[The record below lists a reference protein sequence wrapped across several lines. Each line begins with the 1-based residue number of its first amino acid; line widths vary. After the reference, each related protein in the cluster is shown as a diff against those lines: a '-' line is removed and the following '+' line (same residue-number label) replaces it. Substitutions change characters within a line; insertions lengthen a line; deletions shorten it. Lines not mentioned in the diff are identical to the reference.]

1 MKNRKDVTGPIAYE
15 MLWDIVNEARDF
27 ISVATGDGKVL
38 FINDAGRKML
48 GIDPGTDIKTVPLWS
63 IYPERIRELLRN
75 EALPFAVHHG
85 SWSGETAVIGADGA
99 EIPVSQV
106 IRAHRKDGETVEYYS
121 TIIRDIS
128 RRKNI
133 EKALQSSEKKFF
145 SAFHSGPTMKVMVRR
160 SDERIIDINTSYLS
174 AIGYT
179 RDDLVGATVS
189 ESALCG
195 DDRDRDAFIT
205 MIRSSAASENHEISF
220 IAVGGE
226 RHTGLFSA
234 ETVDVDGQSVVL
246 VEGIDISD
254 RKKAEE
260 ALRRSENK
268 FIKVYQSSPEAITI
282 SRLSDG
288 AYIEVNESALELSR
302 YRREEVIGRTPVDLQ
317 VFARYRDYLRMLTML
332 RRNRLVKKL
341 EFDFRTKYGDIRN
354 GIVSAE
360 IIDFGGEPCVITSVV
375 DITDRKR
382 AERALDRE
390 RERLAVT
397 LRSIGDGVITTNVY
411 GEVVLINKIAEE
423 LTGWTQEEAYGKP
436 LQEIFIIINEMTRV
450 PCENPVEKVLES
462 GGIVGLANHTA
473 LISRDGTERVIA
485 DSGAPIRDR
494 EGAIIGVVLVFRDIT
509 EKQRIEAELQK
520 MQQIESLGVLAG
532 GIAHDFNNI
541 LTAVLGN
548 INLGRLYTRP
558 GEKLHEILLEAE
570 KSAQQAR
577 ELTRQLL
584 TLSKGGKPVKRTGS
598 LDPLI
603 RDTVN
608 FALRGS
614 NIVPEFDIRED
625 LHQAEFD
632 ESQMGQVVNNIVIN
646 ARQAMQKGGV
656 LRISATNVD
665 GATVKTPPIGKSRF
679 IRITVEDSGIGI
691 PESHIPHIFDPYFT
705 TKPNGTGLGLTTTF
719 SIIRNHDGYIHVDS
733 TPGKGSI
740 FSIYLPAA
748 GERTEGAACE
758 PGRLVCGEGKILFMD
773 DEELVRSIASRMM
786 RHLGYDVTCVR
797 NGEEAVSEFARALE
811 KGARYDLVMLDLTVP
826 GGMGG
831 VETIEKLREMSPEV
845 RAIVSSGYSDDP
857 VMAEYKKYGFDEVAV
872 KPYKIEELSEVLYRA
887 RRG

>member
-1 MKNRKDVTGPIAYE
+1 MKNEKDLTGPISNK
-15 MLWDIVNEARDF
+15 MLWDIVNEARDL

-38 FINDAGRKML
+38 FINETGRKML
-48 GIDPGTDIKTVPLWS
+48 GIDPGTDVKTVPPWS

-75 EALPFAVHHG
+75 EALPFAVRHG
-85 SWSGETAVIGADGA
+85 SWSGETAVIGSDGA

-106 IRAHRKDGETVEYYS
+106 IRAHGKDGETVEYYS

-128 RRKNI
+128 KRKNI
-133 EKALQSSEKKFF
+133 EKALEFSERKFF
-145 SAFHSGPTMKVMVRR
+145 SAFHSGPTMKCMVRR
-160 SDERIIDINTSYLS
+160 SDEKIIDINSSFLS
-174 AIGYT
+174 AIGHT
-179 RDDLVGATVS
+179 REEVLNTAVS
-189 ESALCG
+189 SFPICD
-195 DDRDRDAFIT
+195 DDREREAFVT
-205 MIRSSAASENHEISF
+205 MIRSDPPSENCEISF

-226 RHTGLFSA
+226 RRTGLFSA
-234 ETVDVDGQSVVL
+234 QTVDVDGQSVIL

-254 RKKAEE
+254 RKKAEQ
-260 ALRRSENK
+260 ALRRSESK

-282 SRLSDG
+282 NRLSDG

-302 YRREEVIGRTPVDLQ
+302 YRRD
-317 VFARYRDYLRMLTML
+317 
-332 RRNRLVKKL
+332 RLVNKL
-341 EFDFRTKYGDIRN
+341 EFDFKTKYGDIRN

-375 DITDRKR
+375 DITERKR

-397 LRSIGDGVITTNVY
+397 LRSIGDGVITTNVF

-436 LQEIFIIINEMTRV
+436 LQEIFIIINEITRE
-450 PCENPVEKVLES
+450 PCENPVAKVLES
-462 GGIVGLANHTA
+462 GAVVGLANHTA
-473 LISRDGTERVIA
+473 LIARDGTERVIA
-485 DSGAPIRDR
+485 DSGAPIKDR
-494 EGAIIGVVLVFRDIT
+494 EGSIIGVVLVFRDIT
-509 EKQRIEAELQK
+509 EKQRIDAELRK

-598 LDPLI
+598 LTALI
-603 RDTVN
+603 RDTAN

-614 NIVPEFDIRED
+614 NIVPEFEIQED
-625 LHQAEFD
+625 LYQAEFD
-632 ESQMGQVVNNIVIN
+632 EAQMGQVVNNIVIN
-646 ARQAMQKGGV
+646 ARQAMPKGGV
-656 LRISATNVD
+656 LRITATNVD
-665 GATVKTPPIGKSRF
+665 GSTVKTPPIGRGTF
-679 IRITVEDSGIGI
+679 IRITVEDTGVGI
-691 PESHIPHIFDPYFT
+691 PESHLPHIFDPYFT
-705 TKPNGTGLGLTTTF
+705 TKPNGNGLGLTTTF
-719 SIIRNHDGYIHVDS
+719 SIIRNHDGYIHVNS
-733 TPGKGSI
+733 TPGKGSV

-748 GERTEGAACE
+748 SVKEEGTIRE
-758 PGRLVCGEGKILFMD
+758 TGRLVSGEGKVLFMD
-773 DEELVRSIASRMM
+773 DEELVRKIASRMM

-797 NGEEAVSEFARALE
+797 NGEEAVNEFARALE
-811 KGARYDLVMLDLTVP
+811 KGMRYDLVILDLTVP

-831 VETIEKLREMSPEV
+831 VEAIEKIREMYPGV

-872 KPYKIEELSEVLYRA
+872 KPYKIEELSEALHRA
-887 RRG
+887 LRG

>member
-1 MKNRKDVTGPIAYE
+1 
-15 MLWDIVNEARDF
+15 
-27 ISVATGDGKVL
+27 
-38 FINDAGRKML
+38 ML

-63 IYPERIRELLRN
+63 IYPSAYANCFEMRRF
-75 EALPFAVHHG
+75 PAVHHG
-85 SWSGETAVIGADGA
+85 SWSGEIAVIGADGA

-423 LTGWTQEEAYGKP
+423 HRWTQEAYGKP
-436 LQEIFIIINEMTRV
+436 LQESIIIKDDKGTLRKSSGKGV
-450 PCENPVEKVLES
+450 ES
-462 GGIVGLANHTA
+462 GGIVGLANHMA
-473 LISRDGTERVIA
+473 LISRDGTEPYRRQRSA
-485 DSGAPIRDR
+485 DRDR

-646 ARQAMQKGGV
+646 ASGNAKGGV
-656 LRISATNVD
+656 R
-665 GATVKTPPIGKSRF
+665 GFRQ
-679 IRITVEDSGIGI
+679 
-691 PESHIPHIFDPYFT
+691 
-705 TKPNGTGLGLTTTF
+705 
-719 SIIRNHDGYIHVDS
+719 
-733 TPGKGSI
+733 
-740 FSIYLPAA
+740 
-748 GERTEGAACE
+748 RTWTAQ
-758 PGRLVCGEGKILFMD
+758 R
-773 DEELVRSIASRMM
+773 
-786 RHLGYDVTCVR
+786 
-797 NGEEAVSEFARALE
+797 
-811 KGARYDLVMLDLTVP
+811 
-826 GGMGG
+826 
-831 VETIEKLREMSPEV
+831 
-845 RAIVSSGYSDDP
+845 
-857 VMAEYKKYGFDEVAV
+857 
-872 KPYKIEELSEVLYRA
+872 
-887 RRG
+887 